1 LVTAVAAVFQ
11 QVHSSSFTE
20 REIQIVLLTDAVG
33 NSCVYAVAFPHRSRS
48 QEGVSSEET
57 DSIRA
62 RLVPRDRRSVALSTL
77 ARNLIE
83 KRGHLSEQ
91 ELDGFI
97 AAGFTKGTDIG
108 SHRRSRSLNNHQLC
122 WDHGQSGTWKISSSN
137 MPGDSNN
144 GGPKSR

>member
-1 LVTAVAAVFQ
+1 
-11 QVHSSSFTE
+11 
-20 REIQIVLLTDAVG
+20 
-33 NSCVYAVAFPHRSRS
+33 
-48 QEGVSSEET
+48 VSSEET

-97 AAGFTKGTDIG
+97 AAGFTKEQI
-108 SHRRSRSLNNHQLC
+108 LE
-122 WDHGQSGTWKISSSN
+122 SS
-137 MPGDSNN
+137 P
-144 GGPKSR
+144 